1 MSGEEQIINFKNN
14 YIAPRRTYNQRFG
27 EMNMKMNKL
36 DKGVLKLWYIK
47 AAIVAF
53 AIVTALVFI
62 LAVLTAAE
70 APRNVYFAVSLGAGI
85 PLVLLLGVVLIMPAL
100 RYKMY
105 EWGYDDKR
113 IVVKQGVIF
122 RQRVVIPVCQI
133 QDLHRIQ
140 GPIMMMLKLS
150 GVTISTAGSNFD
162 ISTLT
167 TYEADNLIDA
177 LEQSLEAR
185 VEELKNEEI

>member
-1 MSGEEQIINFKNN
+1 
-14 YIAPRRTYNQRFG
+14 
-27 EMNMKMNKL
+27 MKMNKL
-36 DKGVLKLWYIK
+36 DKSVLKLWYIR
-47 AAIVAF
+47 AAIGALALVGVAVSVF
-53 AIVTALVFI
+53 AILLATEAASNVM
-62 LAVLTAAE
+62 LAVSFG
-70 APRNVYFAVSLGAGI
+70 VGI
-85 PLVLLLGVVLIMPAL
+85 PVILLLCIILIMPVL

-105 EWGYDDKR
+105 AWGYDDKR

-133 QDLHRIQ
+133 QDLHRTQ

-167 TYEADNLIDA
+167 TDEADHLIDV
-177 LEQSLEAR
+177 LEQNLETR
-185 VEELKNEEI
+185 IEELKNEEI

>member
-1 MSGEEQIINFKNN
+1 
-14 YIAPRRTYNQRFG
+14 
-27 EMNMKMNKL
+27 MNKL
-36 DKGVLKLWYIK
+36 DKSVLKLWYIR
-47 AAIVAF
+47 AF
-53 AIVTALVFI
+53 IGALALIGI
-62 LAVLTAAE
+62 LVSTSVILISTGAE
-70 APRNVYFAVSLGAGI
+70 SNVIAG
-85 PLVLLLGVVLIMPAL
+85 VLLGVRIPVFLLLCLILILPAL

-105 EWGYDDKR
+105 AWGYDDKR

-133 QDLHRIQ
+133 QDLHRTQ

-167 TYEADNLIDA
+167 TEEADRLIDD
-177 LEQSLEAR
+177 LERNLEAR
-185 VEELKNEEI
+185 IEELKDEEI

>member
-1 MSGEEQIINFKNN
+1 
-14 YIAPRRTYNQRFG
+14 
-27 EMNMKMNKL
+27 MKMNKL
-36 DKGVLKLWYIK
+36 DKSVLKLWYIR
-47 AAIVAF
+47 AAICAL
-53 AIVTALVFI
+53 ALVGVVVSVLSI
-62 LAVLTAAE
+62 LLATEPESNVMLAVL
-70 APRNVYFAVSLGAGI
+70 LGVGI
-85 PLVLLLGVVLIMPAL
+85 PVLLLLCITLIMPVL

-105 EWGYDDKR
+105 AWGYDDKR

-133 QDLHRIQ
+133 QDLHRTQ
-140 GPIMMMLKLS
+140 GPLMMMLKLS

-167 TYEADNLIDA
+167 TEEADRLIDA
-177 LEQSLEAR
+177 LEQNLETR

>member
-1 MSGEEQIINFKNN
+1 
-14 YIAPRRTYNQRFG
+14 
-27 EMNMKMNKL
+27 MKMNKL
-36 DKGVLKLWYIK
+36 NKSVLKLWYIR
-47 AAIVAF
+47 AAIGAL
-53 AIVTALVFI
+53 ALVGVMI
-62 LAVLTAAE
+62 SALAIQISADAE
-70 APRNVYFAVSLGAGI
+70 ARFMLAVSLSVGI
-85 PLVLLLGVVLIMPAL
+85 PVILLLCIILIMPAL

-105 EWGYDDKR
+105 AWGYDDKR

-133 QDLHRIQ
+133 QDLHRTQ

-167 TYEADNLIDA
+167 TDEADRLIDA
-177 LEQSLEAR
+177 LEQNLEAR

>member
-1 MSGEEQIINFKNN
+1 MQM
-14 YIAPRRTYNQRFG
+14 NQ
-27 EMNMKMNKL
+27 L
-36 DKGVLKLWYIK
+36 DKSVLKLWYIR
-47 AAIVAF
+47 AAIGAL
-53 AIVTALVFI
+53 ALVGVAVSVFVI
-62 LAVLTAAE
+62 LLATEAVGNVMFAVL
-70 APRNVYFAVSLGAGI
+70 LGVGI
-85 PLVLLLGVVLIMPAL
+85 PVLLLLGVILIMPVL

-105 EWGYDDKR
+105 AWGYDDKR

-133 QDLHRIQ
+133 QDLHRTQ

-167 TYEADNLIDA
+167 TDEADRLIDA
-177 LEQSLEAR
+177 LEQNLEAR